1 MKKFVFVLLAFSLSL
16 SAQESV
22 LDSLEVQ
29 NLEEVI
35 VSSVRVKDNIP
46 IAFNNVSKE
55 EISKRNLGQDIPILL
70 NFLPNVVTTSDAGA
84 GIGYTGI
91 RIRGVNSQ
99 STNVTI
105 NGIPYNDAES
115 LGTFWVDLPDFSSS
129 VENLQ
134 VQRGIGTS
142 VNGSSAFGASI
153 NILTDKISQNPYFES
168 ANTIG
173 SFNTVKNNFRFST
186 GLLNE
191 TIEFSGRLSKI
202 DSDGY
207 IDRASS
213 DLKSYFLQLSYKKNK
228 TLLKFLNFGG
238 HEITYQAWNGID
250 LQTLENNRTYNPSG
264 LYYDLNGEERFH
276 ENEVDNYK
284 QDHFQ
289 FHWTQSFSENLSSN
303 LGLNLTNGR
312 GYYEQYNE
320 NGSEDF
326 ITRKWLDNQ
335 FYVINYTLNYLKNN
349 NNIIFGSTYSEYD
362 GDHFGETIWSQNSGD
377 IEFTDLFYNGN
388 GLKKDF
394 SNFIKSIYQISNDV
408 SIYADLQLRNIDYQ
422 TTGSTSNIDQL
433 VVDKKYSFFNPK
445 AGLNYDI
452 NQKNK
457 IYFSLSKAHREP
469 TRSDFENNINI
480 QPEEL
485 IDYELGWKYNA
496 EKFFFNSNLYYMGYK
511 NQLVLTGA
519 LDDVGSPIRENSGKS
534 YRTGIEIESVYKAT
548 NKLNISANISLSE
561 NKNVDYKTNYNGV
574 ITDWGD
580 TDISFSPNVISSAG
594 IQFSA
599 SQDLTFTLL
608 NKFVGNQYM
617 SNTESNISKL
627 SSYSTTD
634 LNILYTIENSAL
646 WMFGSAYFSE
656 IIVTAMINNIFNKEY
671 VSNGYYYT
679 YDDTWSDPNLI
690 TTIEGTGYYP
700 QAKRNFLLGLTFK
713 L

>member
-1 MKKFVFVLLAFSLSL
+1 MKKIVFVLLAYSITL

-22 LDSLEVQ
+22 IDSLEIQ

-35 VSSVRVKDNIP
+35 VSSVRVKENIP
-46 IAFNNVSKE
+46 IAFNNVSKD

-91 RIRGVNSQ
+91 RIRGINSQ

-134 VQRGIGTS
+134 MQRGIGTS

-153 NILTDKISQNPYFES
+153 NILTDKISEEPYFES
-168 ANTIG
+168 ANSVG
-173 SFNTVKNNFRFST
+173 SFNTLKNNFSFST
-186 GLLNE
+186 GLLNN
-191 TIEFSGRLSKI
+191 TFEFSGRISKI

-213 DLKSYFLQLSYKKNK
+213 DLKSHFFQLSYKKNK
-228 TLLKFLNFGG
+228 SLFKFLNFGG

-250 LQTLENNRTYNPSG
+250 LQTLENDRTYNPSG
-264 LYYDLNGEERFH
+264 LYYDLNGQEQFH

-289 FHWTQSFSENLSSN
+289 FHWTQSISSNLISN
-303 LGLNLTNGR
+303 LGLNLTNGK

-335 FYVINYTLNYLKNN
+335 FYVINYNVNYSKNKNN
-349 NNIIFGSTYSEYD
+349 LIFGSTYSEYD
-362 GDHFGETIWSQNSGD
+362 GDHYGETIWSQNSGN
-377 IEFTDLFYNGN
+377 IAFTDLFYNGN

-394 SNFIKSIYQISNDV
+394 SNFIKSIYQFSERIG
-408 SIYADLQLRNIDYQ
+408 IYADLQLRKIDY
-422 TTGSTSNIDQL
+422 TTSGSTSNVEDL
-433 VVDKKYSFFNPK
+433 TVNKHYSFFNPK
-445 AGLNYDI
+445 AGLNFTLND
-452 NQKNK
+452 KNK
-457 IYFSLSKAHREP
+457 IYFSLSRAYREP

-485 IDYELGWKYNA
+485 VDYELGWKFNTK
-496 EKFFFNSNLYYMGYK
+496 KFYFSSNLYYMNYK

-519 LDDVGSPIRENSGKS
+519 LDDVGSPIRKNSGKS
-534 YRTGIEIESVYKAT
+534 FRKGIELESIFKAT
-548 NKLNISANISLSE
+548 NNLDISSNISFSR
-561 NKNVDYKTNYNGV
+561 NKNIDYKTNFDGV
-574 ITDWGD
+574 VTNWGD
-580 TDISFSPNVISSAG
+580 TDISFSPDLVSSIGVNFRPKEDINIS
-594 IQFSA
+594 I
-599 SQDLTFTLL
+599 L
-608 NKFVGNQYM
+608 NKFVGEQFM
-617 SNTESNISKL
+617 SNTESFVSKL
-627 SSYSTTD
+627 NSYSTTD
-634 LNILYTIENSAL
+634 LNFIYS
-646 WMFGSAYFSE
+646 FKRSKHFKE
-656 IIVTAMINNIFNKEY
+656 IIFTAMINNIFNKEY

-679 YDDTWSDPNLI
+679 YDDTWSEPNMI
-690 TTIEGTGYYP
+690 TTIEGAGYYP
-700 QAKRNFLLGLTFK
+700 QALRNFLLGITFK

>member
-1 MKKFVFVLLAFSLSL
+1 MKKIVFVLLAFSLSL

-191 TIEFSGRLSKI
+191 NIEFSGRLSKI

-207 IDRASS
+207 IERASS

-303 LGLNLTNGR
+303 LGLNLTNGK

-485 IDYELGWKYNA
+485 IDYELGWRYNA
-496 EKFFFNSNLYYMGYK
+496 EKFFFSSNLYYMGYK

-534 YRTGIEIESVYKAT
+534 YRTGIELESVYKAT
-548 NKLNISANISLSE
+548 NKLNISANISFSE
-561 NKNVDYKTNYNGV
+561 NKNLDYKTNYNGV

-599 SQDLTFTLL
+599 SQDLTLTFL

-634 LNILYTIENSAL
+634 LNIFYTTKN
-646 WMFGSAYFSE
+646 SAYFSE

>member
-1 MKKFVFVLLAFSLSL
+1 MKKIVFVLLAYSITL

-22 LDSLEVQ
+22 IDSLEIQ

-35 VSSVRVKDNIP
+35 VSSVRVKENIP
-46 IAFNNVSKE
+46 IAFNNVSKD

-91 RIRGVNSQ
+91 RIRGINSQ

-134 VQRGIGTS
+134 MQRGIGTS

-153 NILTDKISQNPYFES
+153 NILTDKISEEPYFES
-168 ANTIG
+168 ANSVG
-173 SFNTVKNNFRFST
+173 SFNTLKNNFSFST
-186 GLLNE
+186 GLLNN
-191 TIEFSGRLSKI
+191 TFEFSGRISKI

-213 DLKSYFLQLSYKKNK
+213 DLKSHFFQLSYKKNK
-228 TLLKFLNFGG
+228 SLFKFLNFGG

-250 LQTLENNRTYNPSG
+250 LQTLENDRTYNPSG
-264 LYYDLNGEERFH
+264 LYYDLNGQEQFH

-289 FHWTQSFSENLSSN
+289 FHWTQSISSNIISN
-303 LGLNLTNGR
+303 LGLNLTNGK

-335 FYVINYTLNYLKNN
+335 FYVINYNVNYSKNKNN
-349 NNIIFGSTYSEYD
+349 LIFGSTYSEYD
-362 GDHFGETIWSQNSGD
+362 GDHYGETIWSQNSGN
-377 IEFTDLFYNGN
+377 IAFTDLFYNGN

-394 SNFIKSIYQISNDV
+394 SNFIKSIYQFSERIG
-408 SIYADLQLRNIDYQ
+408 IYADLQLRKIDY
-422 TTGSTSNIDQL
+422 TTSGSTSNVEDL
-433 VVDKKYSFFNPK
+433 TVNKHYSFFNPK
-445 AGLNYDI
+445 AGLNFTLND
-452 NQKNK
+452 KNK
-457 IYFSLSKAHREP
+457 IYFSLSRAYREP

-485 IDYELGWKYNA
+485 VDYELGWKFNTK
-496 EKFFFNSNLYYMGYK
+496 KFYFSSNLYYMNYK

-519 LDDVGSPIRENSGKS
+519 LDDVGSPIRKNSGKS
-534 YRTGIEIESVYKAT
+534 LRKGIELESLFKAT
-548 NKLNISANISLSE
+548 NNLDISSNISFSR
-561 NKNVDYKTNYNGV
+561 NKNIDYKTNFDGV
-574 ITDWGD
+574 VTNWGD
-580 TDISFSPNVISSAG
+580 TDISFSPDLVSSIGVNFRPKEDINIS
-594 IQFSA
+594 I
-599 SQDLTFTLL
+599 L
-608 NKFVGNQYM
+608 NKFVGEQFM
-617 SNTESNISKL
+617 SNTESVISKL
-627 SSYSTTD
+627 NSYSTTD
-634 LNILYTIENSAL
+634 LNFIYRFKRSKH
-646 WMFGSAYFSE
+646 FKE
-656 IIVTAMINNIFNKEY
+656 IIFTAMINNIFNKEY

-679 YDDTWSDPNLI
+679 YDDTWSEPNMI
-690 TTIEGTGYYP
+690 TTIEGAGYYP
-700 QAKRNFLLGLTFK
+700 QALRNFLLGITFK

>member
-1 MKKFVFVLLAFSLSL
+1 MKKIVFVLLAYSITL

-22 LDSLEVQ
+22 IDSLEIQ

-35 VSSVRVKDNIP
+35 VSSVRVKENIP
-46 IAFNNVSKE
+46 IAFNNVSKD

-91 RIRGVNSQ
+91 RIRGINSQ

-134 VQRGIGTS
+134 MQRGIGTS

-153 NILTDKISQNPYFES
+153 NILTDKISEEPYFES
-168 ANTIG
+168 ANSVG
-173 SFNTVKNNFRFST
+173 SFNTLKNNFSFST
-186 GLLNE
+186 GLLNN
-191 TIEFSGRLSKI
+191 TFEFSGRISKI

-213 DLKSYFLQLSYKKNK
+213 DLKSHFFQLSYKKNK
-228 TLLKFLNFGG
+228 SLFKFLNFGG

-250 LQTLENNRTYNPSG
+250 LQTLENDRTYNPSG
-264 LYYDLNGEERFH
+264 LYYDLNGQEQFH

-289 FHWTQSFSENLSSN
+289 FHWTQSISSNIISN
-303 LGLNLTNGR
+303 LGLNLTNGK

-335 FYVINYTLNYLKNN
+335 FYVINYNVNYSKNKNN
-349 NNIIFGSTYSEYD
+349 LIFGSTYSEYD
-362 GDHFGETIWSQNSGD
+362 GDHYGETIWSQNSGN
-377 IEFTDLFYNGN
+377 IAFTDLFYNGN

-394 SNFIKSIYQISNDV
+394 SNFIKSIYQFSERIG
-408 SIYADLQLRNIDYQ
+408 IYADLQLRKIDY
-422 TTGSTSNIDQL
+422 TTSGSTSNVEDL
-433 VVDKKYSFFNPK
+433 TVNKHYSFFNPK
-445 AGLNYDI
+445 AGLNFTLND
-452 NQKNK
+452 KNK
-457 IYFSLSKAHREP
+457 IYFSLSRAYREP

-485 IDYELGWKYNA
+485 VDYELGWKFNTK
-496 EKFFFNSNLYYMGYK
+496 KFYFSSNLYYMNYK

-519 LDDVGSPIRENSGKS
+519 LDDVGSPIRKNSGKS
-534 YRTGIEIESVYKAT
+534 FRKGIELESIFKAT
-548 NKLNISANISLSE
+548 NNLEISSNISFSR
-561 NKNVDYKTNYNGV
+561 NKNIDYKTNFDGV
-574 ITDWGD
+574 VTNWGD
-580 TDISFSPNVISSAG
+580 TDISFSPDLVSSIGVNFRPKEDINIS
-594 IQFSA
+594 I
-599 SQDLTFTLL
+599 L
-608 NKFVGNQYM
+608 NKFVGEQFM
-617 SNTESNISKL
+617 SNTESVVSKL
-627 SSYSTTD
+627 NSYSTTD
-634 LNILYTIENSAL
+634 LNFIYS
-646 WMFGSAYFSE
+646 FKRSKHFKE
-656 IIVTAMINNIFNKEY
+656 IIFTAMINNIFNKEY

-679 YDDTWSDPNLI
+679 YDDTWSEPNMI

-700 QAKRNFLLGLTFK
+700 QALRNFLLGITFK

>member
-213 DLKSYFLQLSYKKNK
+213 DLKSYFLQLSHKKNK

-303 LGLNLTNGR
+303 LGLNLTNGK

-496 EKFFFNSNLYYMGYK
+496 EKFLFNSNLYYMGYK

-534 YRTGIEIESVYKAT
+534 YRMGIELESVYKAT

-594 IQFSA
+594 IQFIA
-599 SQDLTFTLL
+599 SQDLTLTLL

-634 LNILYTIENSAL
+634 LNFLYTIKN
-646 WMFGSAYFSE
+646 SAYFSE

-679 YDDTWSDPNLI
+679 YDDTWSDPNSI

>member
-1 MKKFVFVLLAFSLSL
+1 MKKIVFVLLAYSITL

-22 LDSLEVQ
+22 IDSLEIQ

-35 VSSVRVKDNIP
+35 VSSVRVKENIP
-46 IAFNNVSKE
+46 IAFNNVSKD

-91 RIRGVNSQ
+91 RIRGINSQ

-134 VQRGIGTS
+134 MQRGIGTS

-153 NILTDKISQNPYFES
+153 NILTDKISEEPYFES
-168 ANTIG
+168 ANSVG
-173 SFNTVKNNFRFST
+173 SFNTLKNNFSFST
-186 GLLNE
+186 GLLNN
-191 TIEFSGRLSKI
+191 TFEFSGRISKI

-213 DLKSYFLQLSYKKNK
+213 DLKSHFFQLSYKKNK
-228 TLLKFLNFGG
+228 SLFKFLNFGG

-250 LQTLENNRTYNPSG
+250 LQTLENDRTYNPSG
-264 LYYDLNGEERFH
+264 LYYDLNGQEQFH

-289 FHWTQSFSENLSSN
+289 FHWTQSISSNLISN
-303 LGLNLTNGR
+303 LGLNLTNGK

-335 FYVINYTLNYLKNN
+335 FYVINYNVNYSKNKNN
-349 NNIIFGSTYSEYD
+349 LIFGSTYSEYD
-362 GDHFGETIWSQNSGD
+362 GDHYGETIWSQNSGN
-377 IEFTDLFYNGN
+377 IAFTDLFYNGN

-394 SNFIKSIYQISNDV
+394 SNFIKSIYQFSERIG
-408 SIYADLQLRNIDYQ
+408 IYADLQLRKIDY
-422 TTGSTSNIDQL
+422 TTSGSTSNVEDL
-433 VVDKKYSFFNPK
+433 TVNKHYSFFNPK
-445 AGLNYDI
+445 AGLNFTLND
-452 NQKNK
+452 KNK
-457 IYFSLSKAHREP
+457 IYFSLSRAYREP

-485 IDYELGWKYNA
+485 VDYELGWKFNTK
-496 EKFFFNSNLYYMGYK
+496 KFYFSSNLYYMNYK

-519 LDDVGSPIRENSGKS
+519 LDDVGSPIRKNSGKS
-534 YRTGIEIESVYKAT
+534 FRKGIELESIFKAT
-548 NKLNISANISLSE
+548 NNLEISSNISFSR
-561 NKNVDYKTNYNGV
+561 NKNIDYKTNFDGV
-574 ITDWGD
+574 LTNWGD
-580 TDISFSPNVISSAG
+580 TDISFSPDLVSSIGVNFRPKEDINIS
-594 IQFSA
+594 I
-599 SQDLTFTLL
+599 L
-608 NKFVGNQYM
+608 NKFVGEQFM
-617 SNTESNISKL
+617 SNTESVVSKL
-627 SSYSTTD
+627 NSYSTTD
-634 LNILYTIENSAL
+634 LNFIYS
-646 WMFGSAYFSE
+646 FKRSKHFKE
-656 IIVTAMINNIFNKEY
+656 IIFTAMINNIFNKEY

-679 YDDTWSDPNLI
+679 YDDTWSEPNMI

-700 QAKRNFLLGLTFK
+700 QALRNFLLGITFK

>member
-534 YRTGIEIESVYKAT
+534 YRMGIELESVYKAT

-561 NKNVDYKTNYNGV
+561 NKNIDYKTNYNGV

-634 LNILYTIENSAL
+634 LNILYTIKN
-646 WMFGSAYFSE
+646 SAYFSE

>member
-1 MKKFVFVLLAFSLSL
+1 MKKIVFVLLAYSITL

-22 LDSLEVQ
+22 IDSLEIQ

-35 VSSVRVKDNIP
+35 VSSVRVKENTP
-46 IAFNNVSKE
+46 IAFNNVSKD

-91 RIRGVNSQ
+91 RIRGINSQ

-134 VQRGIGTS
+134 MQRGIGTS

-153 NILTDKISQNPYFES
+153 NILTDKISEEPYFES
-168 ANTIG
+168 ANSVG
-173 SFNTVKNNFRFST
+173 SFNTLKNNFSFST
-186 GLLNE
+186 GLLNN
-191 TIEFSGRLSKI
+191 TFEFSGRISKI

-213 DLKSYFLQLSYKKNK
+213 DLKSHFFQLSYKKNK
-228 TLLKFLNFGG
+228 SLFKFLNFGG

-250 LQTLENNRTYNPSG
+250 LQTLENDRTYNPSG
-264 LYYDLNGEERFH
+264 LYYDLNGQEQFH

-289 FHWTQSFSENLSSN
+289 FHWTQSISSNIISN
-303 LGLNLTNGR
+303 LGLNLTNGK

-335 FYVINYTLNYLKNN
+335 FYVINYNVNYSKNKNN
-349 NNIIFGSTYSEYD
+349 LIFGSTYSEYD
-362 GDHFGETIWSQNSGD
+362 GDHYGETIWSQNSGN
-377 IEFTDLFYNGN
+377 IAFTDLFYNGN

-394 SNFIKSIYQISNDV
+394 SNFIKSIYQFSERIG
-408 SIYADLQLRNIDYQ
+408 IYADLQLRKIDY
-422 TTGSTSNIDQL
+422 TTSGSTSNVEDL
-433 VVDKKYSFFNPK
+433 TVNKHYSFFNPK
-445 AGLNYDI
+445 AGLNFTLND
-452 NQKNK
+452 KNK
-457 IYFSLSKAHREP
+457 IYFSLSRAYREP

-485 IDYELGWKYNA
+485 VDYELGWKFNTK
-496 EKFFFNSNLYYMGYK
+496 KFYFSSNLYYMNYK

-519 LDDVGSPIRENSGKS
+519 LDDVGSPIRKNSGKS
-534 YRTGIEIESVYKAT
+534 LRKGIELESLFKAT
-548 NKLNISANISLSE
+548 NNLDISSNISFSR
-561 NKNVDYKTNYNGV
+561 NKNIDYKTNFDGV
-574 ITDWGD
+574 VTNWGD
-580 TDISFSPNVISSAG
+580 TDISFSPDLVSSIGVNFRPKEDINIS
-594 IQFSA
+594 I
-599 SQDLTFTLL
+599 L
-608 NKFVGNQYM
+608 NKFVGEQFM
-617 SNTESNISKL
+617 SNTESVVSKL
-627 SSYSTTD
+627 NSYSTTD
-634 LNILYTIENSAL
+634 LNFIYS
-646 WMFGSAYFSE
+646 FKRSKHFKE
-656 IIVTAMINNIFNKEY
+656 IIFTAMINNIFNKEY

-679 YDDTWSDPNLI
+679 YDDTWSEPNMI

-700 QAKRNFLLGLTFK
+700 QALRNFLLGITFK

>member
-1 MKKFVFVLLAFSLSL
+1 MKKIVFVLLAYSITL

-22 LDSLEVQ
+22 IDSLEIQ

-35 VSSVRVKDNIP
+35 VSSVRVKENIP
-46 IAFNNVSKE
+46 IAFNNVSKD

-91 RIRGVNSQ
+91 RIRGINSQ

-134 VQRGIGTS
+134 MQRGIGTS

-153 NILTDKISQNPYFES
+153 NILTDKISEEPYFES
-168 ANTIG
+168 ANSVG
-173 SFNTVKNNFRFST
+173 SFNTLKNNFSFST
-186 GLLNE
+186 GLLNNRF
-191 TIEFSGRLSKI
+191 EFSGRISKI

-213 DLKSYFLQLSYKKNK
+213 DLKSHFFQLSYRKNK
-228 TLLKFLNFGG
+228 SLFKFLNFGG

-250 LQTLENNRTYNPSG
+250 LQTLENDRTYNPSG
-264 LYYDLNGEERFH
+264 LYYDLNGQEQFH

-289 FHWTQSFSENLSSN
+289 FHWTQSISSNLISN
-303 LGLNLTNGR
+303 LGLNLTNGK

-335 FYVINYTLNYLKNN
+335 FYVINYNVNYSKNKNN
-349 NNIIFGSTYSEYD
+349 LIFGSTYSEYD
-362 GDHFGETIWSQNSGD
+362 GDHYGETIWSQNSGN
-377 IEFTDLFYNGN
+377 IAFTDLFYNGN

-394 SNFIKSIYQISNDV
+394 SNFIKSIYQFSERIG
-408 SIYADLQLRNIDYQ
+408 IYADLQLRKIDY
-422 TTGSTSNIDQL
+422 TTSGSTSNVEDL
-433 VVDKKYSFFNPK
+433 TVNKHYSFFNPK
-445 AGLNYDI
+445 AGLNFTLND
-452 NQKNK
+452 KNK
-457 IYFSLSKAHREP
+457 IYFSLSRAYREP

-485 IDYELGWKYNA
+485 VDYELGWKFNTK
-496 EKFFFNSNLYYMGYK
+496 KFYFSSNLYYMNYK

-519 LDDVGSPIRENSGKS
+519 LDDVGSPIRKNSGKS
-534 YRTGIEIESVYKAT
+534 FRKGIELESIFKAT
-548 NKLNISANISLSE
+548 NNLDISSNISFSR
-561 NKNVDYKTNYNGV
+561 NKNIDYKTNFDGV
-574 ITDWGD
+574 VTNWGD
-580 TDISFSPNVISSAG
+580 TDISFSPDLVSSIGINFRPKEDINIS
-594 IQFSA
+594 I
-599 SQDLTFTLL
+599 L
-608 NKFVGNQYM
+608 NKFVGEQFM
-617 SNTESNISKL
+617 SNTESVVSKL
-627 SSYSTTD
+627 NSYSTTD
-634 LNILYTIENSAL
+634 LNFIYRFKRSKH
-646 WMFGSAYFSE
+646 FKE
-656 IIVTAMINNIFNKEY
+656 IIFTAMINNIFNKEY

-679 YDDTWSDPNLI
+679 YDDTWSEPNMI
-690 TTIEGTGYYP
+690 TTIEGAGYYP
-700 QAKRNFLLGLTFK
+700 QALRNFLLGITFK

>member
-1 MKKFVFVLLAFSLSL
+1 MKKIVFVLLAYSITL

-22 LDSLEVQ
+22 IDSLEIQ

-35 VSSVRVKDNIP
+35 VSSVRVKENIP
-46 IAFNNVSKE
+46 IAFNNVSKD

-91 RIRGVNSQ
+91 RIRGINSQ

-134 VQRGIGTS
+134 MQRGIGTS

-153 NILTDKISQNPYFES
+153 NILTDKISEEPYFES
-168 ANTIG
+168 ANSVG
-173 SFNTVKNNFRFST
+173 SFNTLKNNFSFST
-186 GLLNE
+186 GLLNN
-191 TIEFSGRLSKI
+191 TFEFSGRISKI

-213 DLKSYFLQLSYKKNK
+213 DLKSHFFQLSYKKNK
-228 TLLKFLNFGG
+228 SLFKFLNFGG

-250 LQTLENNRTYNPSG
+250 LQTLENDRTYNPSG
-264 LYYDLNGEERFH
+264 LYYDLNGQEQFH

-289 FHWTQSFSENLSSN
+289 FHWTQSISSNLISN
-303 LGLNLTNGR
+303 LGLNLTNGK

-335 FYVINYTLNYLKNN
+335 FYVINYNVNYSKNKNN
-349 NNIIFGSTYSEYD
+349 LIFGSTYSEYD
-362 GDHFGETIWSQNSGD
+362 GDHYGETIWSQNSGN
-377 IEFTDLFYNGN
+377 IAFTDLFYNGN

-394 SNFIKSIYQISNDV
+394 SNFIKSIYQFSERIG
-408 SIYADLQLRNIDYQ
+408 IYADLQLRKIDY
-422 TTGSTSNIDQL
+422 TTSGSTSNVEDL
-433 VVDKKYSFFNPK
+433 TVNKHYSFFNPK
-445 AGLNYDI
+445 AGLNFTLND
-452 NQKNK
+452 KNK
-457 IYFSLSKAHREP
+457 IYFSLSRAYREP

-485 IDYELGWKYNA
+485 VDYELGWKFNTK
-496 EKFFFNSNLYYMGYK
+496 KFYFSSNLYYMNYK

-534 YRTGIEIESVYKAT
+534 FRKGIELESIFKAT
-548 NKLNISANISLSE
+548 NNLEISSNISFSR
-561 NKNVDYKTNYNGV
+561 NKNIDYKTNFDGV
-574 ITDWGD
+574 VTNWGD
-580 TDISFSPNVISSAG
+580 TDISFSPDLVSSIGINFRPKEDINISV
-594 IQFSA
+594 
-599 SQDLTFTLL
+599 L
-608 NKFVGNQYM
+608 NKFVGEQFM
-617 SNTESNISKL
+617 SNTESVVSKL
-627 SSYSTTD
+627 NSYSTTD
-634 LNILYTIENSAL
+634 LNFIYS
-646 WMFGSAYFSE
+646 FKRSKHFKE
-656 IIVTAMINNIFNKEY
+656 IIFTAMINNIFNKEY

-679 YDDTWSDPNLI
+679 YDDTWSEPNMI

-700 QAKRNFLLGLTFK
+700 QALRNFLLGITFK

>member
-1 MKKFVFVLLAFSLSL
+1 MKKILFVLLAFSVSL

-22 LDSLEVQ
+22 LDSPEVQ

-84 GIGYTGI
+84 GFGYTGI

-335 FYVINYTLNYLKNN
+335 FYVVNYTLNYLKNN

-394 SNFIKSIYQISNDV
+394 SNFIKSIYQISNYV

-422 TTGSTSNIDQL
+422 TFGSTSNIDQL

-496 EKFFFNSNLYYMGYK
+496 EKFLFNSNLYYMSYK

-519 LDDVGSPIRENSGKS
+519 LDDVGSPIRENSGKT
-534 YRTGIEIESVYKAT
+534 YRKGIELESVYEAT

-561 NKNVDYKTNYNGV
+561 NKNIDYKTNYNGV

-580 TDISFSPNVISSAG
+580 TDISFSPNIISSAG
-594 IQFSA
+594 VQFNA
-599 SQDLTFTLL
+599 SEDLTFILF
-608 NKFVGNQYM
+608 NKFVGDQYM
-617 SNTESNISKL
+617 SNTESMISKL
-627 SSYSTTD
+627 SSYSTID
-634 LNILYTIENSAL
+634 FSMLYTIKNSK
-646 WMFGSAYFSE
+646 YFSE
-656 IIVTAMINNIFNKEY
+656 IVITAMLNNIFNKEY

-679 YDDTWSDPNLI
+679 YDDTWSDPNII

-700 QAKRNFLLGLTFK
+700 QAKRNFLLGFTFK

>member
-1 MKKFVFVLLAFSLSL
+1 MKKIVFVLLAYSITL

-22 LDSLEVQ
+22 TDSLEIQ

-35 VSSVRVKDNIP
+35 VSSVRVKENIP
-46 IAFNNVSKE
+46 IAFNNVSKD

-91 RIRGVNSQ
+91 RIRGINSQ

-134 VQRGIGTS
+134 MQRGIGTS

-153 NILTDKISQNPYFES
+153 NILTDKISEEPYFES
-168 ANTIG
+168 ANSVG
-173 SFNTVKNNFRFST
+173 SFNTLKNNFSFST
-186 GLLNE
+186 GLLNN
-191 TIEFSGRLSKI
+191 TFEFSGRISKI

-213 DLKSYFLQLSYKKNK
+213 DLKSHFFQLSYKKNK
-228 TLLKFLNFGG
+228 SLFKFLNFGG

-250 LQTLENNRTYNPSG
+250 LQTLENDRTYNPSG
-264 LYYDLNGEERFH
+264 LYYDLNGQEQFH

-289 FHWTQSFSENLSSN
+289 FHWTQSISSNLISN
-303 LGLNLTNGR
+303 LGLNLTNGK

-335 FYVINYTLNYLKNN
+335 FYVINYNVNYSKNKNN
-349 NNIIFGSTYSEYD
+349 LIFGSTYSEYD
-362 GDHFGETIWSQNSGD
+362 GDHYGETIWSQNSGN
-377 IEFTDLFYNGN
+377 IAFTDLFYNGN

-394 SNFIKSIYQISNDV
+394 SNFIKSIYQFSERIG
-408 SIYADLQLRNIDYQ
+408 IYADLQLRKIDY
-422 TTGSTSNIDQL
+422 TTSGSTSNVEDL
-433 VVDKKYSFFNPK
+433 TVNKHYSFFNPK
-445 AGLNYDI
+445 AGLNFTLND
-452 NQKNK
+452 KNK
-457 IYFSLSKAHREP
+457 IYFSLSRAYREP

-485 IDYELGWKYNA
+485 VDYELGWKFNTK
-496 EKFFFNSNLYYMGYK
+496 KFYFSSNLYYMNYK

-534 YRTGIEIESVYKAT
+534 FRKGIELESIFKAT
-548 NKLNISANISLSE
+548 NNLEISSNISFSR
-561 NKNVDYKTNYNGV
+561 NKNIDYKTNFDGV
-574 ITDWGD
+574 LTNWGD
-580 TDISFSPNVISSAG
+580 TDISFSPDLVSSIGINFRPKEDINISV
-594 IQFSA
+594 
-599 SQDLTFTLL
+599 L
-608 NKFVGNQYM
+608 NKFVGEQFM
-617 SNTESNISKL
+617 SNTESVVSKL
-627 SSYSTTD
+627 NSYSTTD
-634 LNILYTIENSAL
+634 LNFIYSFKRLKH
-646 WMFGSAYFSE
+646 FKE
-656 IIVTAMINNIFNKEY
+656 IIFTAMINNIFNKEY

-679 YDDTWSDPNLI
+679 YDDTWSEPNVI

-700 QAKRNFLLGLTFK
+700 QALRNFLLGITFK

>member
-46 IAFNNVSKE
+46 IAFNNISKE

-264 LYYDLNGEERFH
+264 LYYDLNGVERFH

-289 FHWTQSFSENLSSN
+289 FHWTQSFSENLTSN

-362 GDHFGETIWSQNSGD
+362 GDHFGETIWSQNSDD

-445 AGLNYDI
+445 AGLNYDL

-496 EKFFFNSNLYYMGYK
+496 EKFLFNSNLYYMSYK

-534 YRTGIEIESVYKAT
+534 YRTGIELESVYKAT

-634 LNILYTIENSAL
+634 LNILYTIKN
-646 WMFGSAYFSE
+646 SAYFSE
-656 IIVTAMINNIFNKEY
+656 IIVTAMINNIFDKEY
-671 VSNGYYYT
+671 VSNGFYYT

>member
-1 MKKFVFVLLAFSLSL
+1 MKKIVFVLLAYSITL

-22 LDSLEVQ
+22 IDSLEIQ

-35 VSSVRVKDNIP
+35 VSSVRVKENIP
-46 IAFNNVSKE
+46 IAFNNVSKD

-91 RIRGVNSQ
+91 RIRGINSQ

-134 VQRGIGTS
+134 MQRGIGTS

-153 NILTDKISQNPYFES
+153 NILTDKISEEPYFEG
-168 ANTIG
+168 ANSVG
-173 SFNTVKNNFRFST
+173 SFNTLKNNFSFST
-186 GLLNE
+186 GLLNN
-191 TIEFSGRLSKI
+191 TFEFSGRISKI

-213 DLKSYFLQLSYKKNK
+213 DLKSHFFQLSYKKNK
-228 TLLKFLNFGG
+228 SLFKFINFGG

-250 LQTLENNRTYNPSG
+250 LQTLENDRTYNPSG
-264 LYYDLNGEERFH
+264 LYYDLNGQEQFH

-289 FHWTQSFSENLSSN
+289 FHWTQSISSNLISN
-303 LGLNLTNGR
+303 LGLNLTNGK

-335 FYVINYTLNYLKNN
+335 FYVINYNVNYSKNKNN
-349 NNIIFGSTYSEYD
+349 LIFGSTYSEYD
-362 GDHFGETIWSQNSGD
+362 GDHYGETIWSQNSGN
-377 IEFTDLFYNGN
+377 IAFTDLFYNGN

-394 SNFIKSIYQISNDV
+394 SNFIKSIYQFSERIG
-408 SIYADLQLRNIDYQ
+408 IYADLQLRKIDY
-422 TTGSTSNIDQL
+422 TTSGSTSNVEDL
-433 VVDKKYSFFNPK
+433 TVNKHYSFFNPK
-445 AGLNYDI
+445 AGLNFTLND
-452 NQKNK
+452 KNK
-457 IYFSLSKAHREP
+457 IYFSLSRAFREP

-485 IDYELGWKYNA
+485 VDYELGWKFNTK
-496 EKFFFNSNLYYMGYK
+496 KFYFSSNLYYMNYK

-534 YRTGIEIESVYKAT
+534 FRKGIELESIFKAT
-548 NKLNISANISLSE
+548 NNLEISSNISFSR
-561 NKNVDYKTNYNGV
+561 NKNIDYKTNFDGV
-574 ITDWGD
+574 VTNWGD
-580 TDISFSPNVISSAG
+580 TDISFSPDLVSSIGVNFRPKEDINIS
-594 IQFSA
+594 I
-599 SQDLTFTLL
+599 L
-608 NKFVGNQYM
+608 NKFVGEQFM
-617 SNTESNISKL
+617 SNTESVVSKL
-627 SSYSTTD
+627 NSYSTTD
-634 LNILYTIENSAL
+634 LNFIYS
-646 WMFGSAYFSE
+646 FKRSKHFKE
-656 IIVTAMINNIFNKEY
+656 IIFTAMINNIFNKEY

-679 YDDTWSDPNLI
+679 YDDTWSEPNMI

-700 QAKRNFLLGLTFK
+700 QALRNFLLGITFK

>member
-1 MKKFVFVLLAFSLSL
+1 MKKIVFVLLAYSITL

-22 LDSLEVQ
+22 IDSLEIQ

-35 VSSVRVKDNIP
+35 VSSVRVKENIP
-46 IAFNNVSKE
+46 IAFNNVSKD

-91 RIRGVNSQ
+91 RIRGINSQ

-134 VQRGIGTS
+134 MQRGIGTS

-153 NILTDKISQNPYFES
+153 NILTDKISEEPYFES
-168 ANTIG
+168 ANSVG
-173 SFNTVKNNFRFST
+173 SFNTLKNNFSFST
-186 GLLNE
+186 GLLNN
-191 TIEFSGRLSKI
+191 TFEFSGRISKI

-213 DLKSYFLQLSYKKNK
+213 DLKSHFFQLSYKKNK
-228 TLLKFLNFGG
+228 SLFKFLNFGG

-250 LQTLENNRTYNPSG
+250 LQTLENDRTYNPSG
-264 LYYDLNGEERFH
+264 LYYDLNGQEQFH

-289 FHWTQSFSENLSSN
+289 FHWTQSISSNLISN
-303 LGLNLTNGR
+303 LGLNLTNGK

-335 FYVINYTLNYLKNN
+335 FYVINYNINYSKNKNN
-349 NNIIFGSTYSEYD
+349 LIFGSTYSEYD
-362 GDHFGETIWSQNSGD
+362 GDHYGETIWSQNSGN
-377 IEFTDLFYNGN
+377 IAFTDLFYNGN

-394 SNFIKSIYQISNDV
+394 SNFIKSIYQFSERIG
-408 SIYADLQLRNIDYQ
+408 IYADLQLRKIDY
-422 TTGSTSNIDQL
+422 TTSGSTSNVEDL
-433 VVDKKYSFFNPK
+433 TVNKHYSFFNPK
-445 AGLNYDI
+445 AGLNFTLND
-452 NQKNK
+452 KNK
-457 IYFSLSKAHREP
+457 IYFSLSRAYREP

-485 IDYELGWKYNA
+485 VDYELGWKFNTK
-496 EKFFFNSNLYYMGYK
+496 KFYFSSNLYYMNYK

-519 LDDVGSPIRENSGKS
+519 LDDVGSPIRKNSGKS
-534 YRTGIEIESVYKAT
+534 FRKGIELESIFKAT
-548 NKLNISANISLSE
+548 NNLEISSNISFSR
-561 NKNVDYKTNYNGV
+561 NKNIDYKTNFDGV
-574 ITDWGD
+574 LTNWGD
-580 TDISFSPNVISSAG
+580 TDISFSPDLVSSIGINFRPKEDINISV
-594 IQFSA
+594 
-599 SQDLTFTLL
+599 L
-608 NKFVGNQYM
+608 NKFVGEQFM
-617 SNTESNISKL
+617 SNTESVVSKL
-627 SSYSTTD
+627 NSYSTTD
-634 LNILYTIENSAL
+634 LNFIYSFKRLKH
-646 WMFGSAYFSE
+646 FKE
-656 IIVTAMINNIFNKEY
+656 IIFTAMINNIFNKEY

-679 YDDTWSDPNLI
+679 YDDTWSEPNVI

-700 QAKRNFLLGLTFK
+700 QALRNFLLGITFK

>member
-289 FHWTQSFSENLSSN
+289 FHWTQLFSENLSSN
-303 LGLNLTNGR
+303 IGLNLTNGS

-394 SNFIKSIYQISNDV
+394 SNFIKSIYQISNDI

-422 TTGSTSNIDQL
+422 TFGSTSNIDQL

-452 NQKNK
+452 NQNNK

-485 IDYELGWKYNA
+485 IDYELGWKYNS

-534 YRTGIEIESVYKAT
+534 YRTGIELESVYKAT

-594 IQFSA
+594 IQFIA

-634 LNILYTIENSAL
+634 LNILYTIKN
-646 WMFGSAYFSE
+646 SAYFSE
-656 IIVTAMINNIFNKEY
+656 IIFTAMINNIFNKEY

>member
-303 LGLNLTNGR
+303 LGLNLTNGK

-335 FYVINYTLNYLKNN
+335 FYVINYTLNYLNNN

-496 EKFFFNSNLYYMGYK
+496 EKFLFNSNLYYMGYK

-534 YRTGIEIESVYKAT
+534 YRMGIELESVYKAT

-594 IQFSA
+594 IQFIA
-599 SQDLTFTLL
+599 SQDLTLTLL

-627 SSYSTTD
+627 SSYSTSD
-634 LNILYTIENSAL
+634 LNILYTIKN
-646 WMFGSAYFSE
+646 SAYFSE

-679 YDDTWSDPNLI
+679 YDDTWSDPNSI

>member
-46 IAFNNVSKE
+46 IAFNNISKE

-303 LGLNLTNGR
+303 LGLNLTNGK

-496 EKFFFNSNLYYMGYK
+496 EKFLFNSNLYYMGYK

-534 YRTGIEIESVYKAT
+534 YRMGIELESVYKAT

-594 IQFSA
+594 IQFIA
-599 SQDLTFTLL
+599 SQDLTLTLL

-634 LNILYTIENSAL
+634 LNILYTIKN
-646 WMFGSAYFSE
+646 SAYFSE

-679 YDDTWSDPNLI
+679 YDDTWSDPNSI

>member
-1 MKKFVFVLLAFSLSL
+1 MKKIVFVLLAYSITL

-22 LDSLEVQ
+22 IDSLEIQ

-35 VSSVRVKDNIP
+35 VSSVRVKENIP
-46 IAFNNVSKE
+46 IAFNNVSKD

-91 RIRGVNSQ
+91 RIRGINSQ

-134 VQRGIGTS
+134 MQRGIGTS

-153 NILTDKISQNPYFES
+153 NILTDKISEEPYFES
-168 ANTIG
+168 ANSVG
-173 SFNTVKNNFRFST
+173 SFNTLKNNFSFST
-186 GLLNE
+186 GLLNN
-191 TIEFSGRLSKI
+191 TFEFSGRISKI

-213 DLKSYFLQLSYKKNK
+213 DLKSHFFQLSYKKNK
-228 TLLKFLNFGG
+228 SLFKFLNFGG

-250 LQTLENNRTYNPSG
+250 LQTLENDRTYNPSG
-264 LYYDLNGEERFH
+264 LYYDLNGQEQFH

-289 FHWTQSFSENLSSN
+289 FHWTQSISSNIISN
-303 LGLNLTNGR
+303 LGLNLTNGK

-335 FYVINYTLNYLKNN
+335 FYVINYNVNYSKNKNN
-349 NNIIFGSTYSEYD
+349 LIFGSTYSEYD
-362 GDHFGETIWSQNSGD
+362 GDHYGETIWSQNSGN
-377 IEFTDLFYNGN
+377 IAFTDLFYNGN

-394 SNFIKSIYQISNDV
+394 SNFIKSIYQFSERIG
-408 SIYADLQLRNIDYQ
+408 IYADLQLRKIDY
-422 TTGSTSNIDQL
+422 TTSGSTSNVEDL
-433 VVDKKYSFFNPK
+433 TVNKYYSFFNPK
-445 AGLNYDI
+445 AGLNFTLND
-452 NQKNK
+452 KNK
-457 IYFSLSKAHREP
+457 IYFSLSRAYREP

-485 IDYELGWKYNA
+485 VDYELGWKFNTK
-496 EKFFFNSNLYYMGYK
+496 KFYFSSNLYYMNYK

-519 LDDVGSPIRENSGKS
+519 LDDVGSPIRKNSGKS
-534 YRTGIEIESVYKAT
+534 LRKGIELESLFKAT
-548 NKLNISANISLSE
+548 NNLDISSNISFSR
-561 NKNVDYKTNYNGV
+561 NKNIDYKTNFDGV
-574 ITDWGD
+574 VTNWGD
-580 TDISFSPNVISSAG
+580 TDISFSPDLVSSIGVNFRPKEDINIS
-594 IQFSA
+594 I
-599 SQDLTFTLL
+599 L
-608 NKFVGNQYM
+608 NKFVGEQFM
-617 SNTESNISKL
+617 SNTESVVSKL
-627 SSYSTTD
+627 NSYSTTD
-634 LNILYTIENSAL
+634 LNFIYS
-646 WMFGSAYFSE
+646 FKRSKHFKE
-656 IIVTAMINNIFNKEY
+656 IIFTAMINNIFNKEY

-679 YDDTWSDPNLI
+679 YDDTWSEPNMI
-690 TTIEGTGYYP
+690 TTIEGLGYYP
-700 QAKRNFLLGLTFK
+700 QALRNFLLGITFK

>member
-35 VSSVRVKDNIP
+35 VSSVRVKENIP

-349 NNIIFGSTYSEYD
+349 NNIIIGSTYSEYD

-422 TTGSTSNIDQL
+422 TFGSTSNIDQL

-534 YRTGIEIESVYKAT
+534 YRMGIELESVFKAT

-594 IQFSA
+594 IQFIA
-599 SQDLTFTLL
+599 SQDLTLTLL

-617 SNTESNISKL
+617 SNTESNISML

-634 LNILYTIENSAL
+634 LNILYTIKN
-646 WMFGSAYFSE
+646 SAYFSE

>member
-422 TTGSTSNIDQL
+422 TSGSTSNIDQL

-485 IDYELGWKYNA
+485 IDYELGWKYNS

-534 YRTGIEIESVYKAT
+534 YRTGIELESVYKAT
-548 NKLNISANISLSE
+548 NKLNISANISFSK

-634 LNILYTIENSAL
+634 LNILYTIKN
-646 WMFGSAYFSE
+646 SAYFSE
-656 IIVTAMINNIFNKEY
+656 IIFTAMINNIFNKEY

>member
-394 SNFIKSIYQISNDV
+394 SNFIKSIYQISNDI

-422 TTGSTSNIDQL
+422 TFGSTSNIDQL

-534 YRTGIEIESVYKAT
+534 YRTGIELESVYKAT
-548 NKLNISANISLSE
+548 NKLNISANISFSE

-594 IQFSA
+594 IQFIA
-599 SQDLTFTLL
+599 SQDLTLTLL

-634 LNILYTIENSAL
+634 LNILYTIKN
-646 WMFGSAYFSE
+646 SAYFSE

>member
-1 MKKFVFVLLAFSLSL
+1 MKKIVFVLLAFSLSL

-22 LDSLEVQ
+22 LDSLEIQ

-191 TIEFSGRLSKI
+191 TIEFSGRLSKL

-303 LGLNLTNGR
+303 LGLNLTNGK

-485 IDYELGWKYNA
+485 IDYELGWRYNA

-534 YRTGIEIESVYKAT
+534 YRTGIELESVYKAT
-548 NKLNISANISLSE
+548 NKLNISANISFSE
-561 NKNVDYKTNYNGV
+561 NKNVEYKTNYNGV

-599 SQDLTFTLL
+599 SQDLTLTFL

-634 LNILYTIENSAL
+634 LNIFYTTKN
-646 WMFGSAYFSE
+646 SAYFSE

>member
-1 MKKFVFVLLAFSLSL
+1 MKKIVFVLLAYSITL

-22 LDSLEVQ
+22 IDSLEIQ

-35 VSSVRVKDNIP
+35 VSSVRVKENIP
-46 IAFNNVSKE
+46 IAFNNVSKD

-91 RIRGVNSQ
+91 RIRGINSQ

-134 VQRGIGTS
+134 MQRGIGTS

-153 NILTDKISQNPYFES
+153 NILTDKISEEPYFES
-168 ANTIG
+168 ANSVG
-173 SFNTVKNNFRFST
+173 SFNTLKNNFSFST
-186 GLLNE
+186 GLLNN
-191 TIEFSGRLSKI
+191 TFEFSGRISKI

-213 DLKSYFLQLSYKKNK
+213 DLKSHFFQLSYKKNK
-228 TLLKFLNFGG
+228 SLFKFLNFGG

-250 LQTLENNRTYNPSG
+250 LQTLENDRTYNPSG
-264 LYYDLNGEERFH
+264 LYYDLNGQEQFH

-289 FHWTQSFSENLSSN
+289 FHWTQSISSNLISN
-303 LGLNLTNGR
+303 LGLNLTNGK

-335 FYVINYTLNYLKNN
+335 FYVINYNVNYSKNKNN
-349 NNIIFGSTYSEYD
+349 LIFGSTYSEYD
-362 GDHFGETIWSQNSGD
+362 GDHYGETIWSQNSGN
-377 IEFTDLFYNGN
+377 IAFTDLFYNGN

-394 SNFIKSIYQISNDV
+394 SNFIKSIYQFSERIG
-408 SIYADLQLRNIDYQ
+408 IYADLQLRKIDY
-422 TTGSTSNIDQL
+422 TTSGSTSNVEDL
-433 VVDKKYSFFNPK
+433 TVNKHYSFFNPK
-445 AGLNYDI
+445 AGLNFTLND
-452 NQKNK
+452 KNK
-457 IYFSLSKAHREP
+457 IYFSLSRAYREP

-485 IDYELGWKYNA
+485 VDYELGWKFNTK
-496 EKFFFNSNLYYMGYK
+496 KFYFSSNLYYMNYK

-519 LDDVGSPIRENSGKS
+519 LDDVGSPIRKNSGKS
-534 YRTGIEIESVYKAT
+534 FRKGIELESIFKAT
-548 NKLNISANISLSE
+548 NNLEISSNISFSR
-561 NKNVDYKTNYNGV
+561 NKNIDYKTNFDGV
-574 ITDWGD
+574 LTNWGD
-580 TDISFSPNVISSAG
+580 TDISFSPDLVSSIGINFRPKEDINISV
-594 IQFSA
+594 
-599 SQDLTFTLL
+599 L
-608 NKFVGNQYM
+608 NKFVGEQFM
-617 SNTESNISKL
+617 SNTESVLSKL
-627 SSYSTTD
+627 NSYSTTD
-634 LNILYTIENSAL
+634 LNFIYSFKRLKH
-646 WMFGSAYFSE
+646 FKE
-656 IIVTAMINNIFNKEY
+656 IIFTAMINNIFNKEY

-679 YDDTWSDPNLI
+679 YDDTWSEPNVI

-700 QAKRNFLLGLTFK
+700 QALRNFLLGITFK

>member
-326 ITRKWLDNQ
+326 ITRKWLDNK

-422 TTGSTSNIDQL
+422 TFGSTSNIDQL

-534 YRTGIEIESVYKAT
+534 YRTGIELESVYKAT

-634 LNILYTIENSAL
+634 LNILYTIKN
-646 WMFGSAYFSE
+646 SAYFSE

>member
-303 LGLNLTNGR
+303 LGLNLTNGK

-320 NGSEDF
+320 NGNEDF

-433 VVDKKYSFFNPK
+433 VVDKKFSFFNPK

-496 EKFFFNSNLYYMGYK
+496 ENFLFNSNLYYMGYK

-634 LNILYTIENSAL
+634 LNILYTIKN
-646 WMFGSAYFSE
+646 SAYFSE

-679 YDDTWSDPNLI
+679 YDDTWSDPNSI

>member
-1 MKKFVFVLLAFSLSL
+1 MKKIVFVLLAYSITL

-22 LDSLEVQ
+22 IDSLEIQ

-35 VSSVRVKDNIP
+35 VSSVRVKENIP
-46 IAFNNVSKE
+46 IAFNNVSKD

-91 RIRGVNSQ
+91 RIRGINSQ

-134 VQRGIGTS
+134 MQRGIGTS

-153 NILTDKISQNPYFES
+153 NILTDKISEEPYFES
-168 ANTIG
+168 ANSVG
-173 SFNTVKNNFRFST
+173 SFNTLKNNFSFST
-186 GLLNE
+186 GLLNN
-191 TIEFSGRLSKI
+191 TFEFSGRISKI

-213 DLKSYFLQLSYKKNK
+213 DLKSHFFQLSYKKNK
-228 TLLKFLNFGG
+228 SLFKFINFGG

-250 LQTLENNRTYNPSG
+250 LQTLENDRTYNPSG
-264 LYYDLNGEERFH
+264 LYYDLNGQEQFH

-289 FHWTQSFSENLSSN
+289 FHWTQSISSNLISN
-303 LGLNLTNGR
+303 LGLNLTNGK

-335 FYVINYTLNYLKNN
+335 FYVINYNVNYSKNKNN
-349 NNIIFGSTYSEYD
+349 LIFGSTYSEYY
-362 GDHFGETIWSQNSGD
+362 GDHYGETIWSQNSGN
-377 IEFTDLFYNGN
+377 IAFTDLFYNGN

-394 SNFIKSIYQISNDV
+394 SNFIKSIYQFSERIG
-408 SIYADLQLRNIDYQ
+408 IYADLQLRKIDY
-422 TTGSTSNIDQL
+422 TTSGSTSNVEDL
-433 VVDKKYSFFNPK
+433 TVNKHYSFFNPK
-445 AGLNYDI
+445 AGLNFTLND
-452 NQKNK
+452 KNK
-457 IYFSLSKAHREP
+457 IYFSLSRAFREP

-485 IDYELGWKYNA
+485 VDYELGWKFNTK
-496 EKFFFNSNLYYMGYK
+496 KFYFSSNLYYMNYK

-534 YRTGIEIESVYKAT
+534 FRKGIELESIFKAT
-548 NKLNISANISLSE
+548 NNLDISSNISFSR
-561 NKNVDYKTNYNGV
+561 NKNIDYKTNFDGV
-574 ITDWGD
+574 VTNWGD
-580 TDISFSPNVISSAG
+580 TDISFSPDLVSSIGVNFRPKEDINIS
-594 IQFSA
+594 I
-599 SQDLTFTLL
+599 L
-608 NKFVGNQYM
+608 NKFVGEQFM
-617 SNTESNISKL
+617 SNTESVVSKL
-627 SSYSTTD
+627 NSYSTTD
-634 LNILYTIENSAL
+634 LNFIYS
-646 WMFGSAYFSE
+646 FKRSKHFKE
-656 IIVTAMINNIFNKEY
+656 IIFTAMINNIFNKEY

-679 YDDTWSDPNLI
+679 YDDTWSEPNMI

-700 QAKRNFLLGLTFK
+700 QALRNFLLGITFK

>member
-46 IAFNNVSKE
+46 IAFNNISKE

-303 LGLNLTNGR
+303 LGLNLTNGK

-534 YRTGIEIESVYKAT
+534 YRMGIELESVYKAT

-634 LNILYTIENSAL
+634 LNILYTIKN
-646 WMFGSAYFSE
+646 SAYFSE